1 MKVTKLSPHCRLA
14 ILAIALASTANLR
27 AGAAEGSF
35 ERTLAVTG
43 PVELDV
49 STGSGH
55 INVRAGDSSN
65 VHVNGTIK
73 ASQSWHLDEAEMGR
87 KVRYLESNP
96 PIEQH
101 GNFIRIGHIEDRELS
116 HNISISYDLVVP
128 AGTRLRSQTGSG
140 SQSVEGIQG
149 PVKALTGSGSVK
161 VENIGDEVRA
171 ETGSGDVQV
180 DSVKGATHAST
191 GSGSIRASG
200 LGSSFVASTGS
211 GSIKLEQTGPGDGKV
226 ETGSGSIE
234 LQNVRGA
241 LRVRTGS
248 GNITAQGAPTGE
260 WSLHTGSGR
269 ILVRLPPGAAFELN
283 AHTSSG
289 HISTSA
295 HHPVTVQGTIGRGEL
310 RGKVRGGGPLLELET
325 GSGNI
330 QIE

>member
-1 MKVTKLSPHCRLA
+1 MKETKPNWRWPLVILGALLTGTAA
-14 ILAIALASTANLR
+14 IPAQS
-27 AGAAEGSF
+27 AEGSF

-55 INVRAGDSSN
+55 INVRAGDSSS
-65 VHVNGTIK
+65 VRISGTIK
-73 ASQSWHLDEAEMGR
+73 ASRSWHLDEAEAER

-101 GNFIRIGHIEDRELS
+101 GNFIRIGHIEDRELL

-128 AGTRLRSQTGSG
+128 VETRLRSQTGTG
-140 SQSVEGIQG
+140 SQSAVGIRG
-149 PVKALTGSGSVK
+149 PVKAGTGSGSVK

-180 DSVKGATHAST
+180 DSVKGTTHAST

-200 LGSSFVASTGS
+200 IGSSFVASTGS
-211 GSIKLEQTGPGDGKV
+211 GSIRVEQTGPGDGKV
-226 ETGSGSIE
+226 ETGSGSVE

-248 GNITAQGAPTGE
+248 GNITAQGEPTGE

-269 ILVRLPPGAAFELN
+269 VLVHLPSGAAFDLN

-289 HISTSA
+289 HISTG
-295 HHPVTVQGTIGRGEL
+295 HPITVQGTIGRGEL

>member
-1 MKVTKLSPHCRLA
+1 MKEAKPKLPWPV
-14 ILAIALASTANLR
+14 ILALLLASIVAVP
-27 AGAAEGSF
+27 AHGAEGSF

-55 INVRAGDSSN
+55 ISVRAGDSST
-65 VHVNGTIK
+65 VHINGTIK
-73 ASQSWHLDEAEMGR
+73 AGKSWHLDEAEAER

-101 GNFIRIGHIEDRELS
+101 GNFIRIGRIEDHELA
-116 HNISISYDLVVP
+116 HNISISYDVVVP
-128 AGTRLRSQTGSG
+128 IETRLRSQTGTG

-149 PVKALTGSGSVK
+149 PVKAGTGSGSVK

-200 LGSSFVASTGS
+200 IGSSFVASTGS

-226 ETGSGSIE
+226 ETGSGSVE

-248 GNITAQGAPTGE
+248 GDITAQGQPSGE

-269 ILVRLPPGAAFELN
+269 ILVRLPSGAAFELN

-289 HISTSA
+289 HISTG
-295 HHPVTVQGTIGRGEL
+295 HPITVQGTIGRGEL

>member
-1 MKVTKLSPHCRLA
+1 MKDTRRSLRWPLA
-14 ILAIALASTANLR
+14 ILAVLLTSA
-27 AGAAEGSF
+27 AGVPAHGAEGSF

-55 INVRAGDSSN
+55 INVRAGASSN
-65 VHVNGTIK
+65 VHISGTIK
-73 ASQSWHLDEAEMGR
+73 ASKSWHLDEAEAER

-128 AGTRLRSQTGSG
+128 PETRLRSQTGSG
-140 SQSVEGIQG
+140 SQSVAGIRG
-149 PVKALTGSGSVK
+149 PVKAATGSGSVK

-180 DSVKGATHAST
+180 DAVKGATHAST

-200 LGSSFVASTGS
+200 IGSSFVASTGS
-211 GSIKLEQTGPGDGKV
+211 GSVKLEQTGPGDGKV
-226 ETGSGSIE
+226 ETGSGSVE

-248 GNITAQGAPTGE
+248 GNITAQGQPTGE

-269 ILVRLPPGAAFELN
+269 VLVRLPSGAAFELN

-289 HISTSA
+289 HISTV
-295 HHPVTVQGTIGRGEL
+295 HPITVQGTVGRGEL

>member
-1 MKVTKLSPHCRLA
+1 
-14 ILAIALASTANLR
+14 
-27 AGAAEGSF
+27 
-35 ERTLAVTG
+35 
-43 PVELDV
+43 V
-49 STGSGH
+49 STGSGN
-55 INVRAGDSSN
+55 ISVRAGDSSN
-65 VHVNGTIK
+65 VHINGTIK
-73 ASQSWHLDEAEMGR
+73 AGKSWHLDEAEAER

-101 GNFIRIGHIEDRELS
+101 GNFIRIGRIEDRELAR
-116 HNISISYDLVVP
+116 NISISYDVVVP

-140 SQSVEGIQG
+140 SQLVQGIQG
-149 PVKALTGSGSVK
+149 PVKASIGSGSVK

-191 GSGSIRASG
+191 GSGSIRLTG
-200 LGSSFVASTGS
+200 IGNSFVASTGS
-211 GSIKLEQTGPGDGKV
+211 GNIKLEQTGAGDGKV
-226 ETGSGSIE
+226 ETGSGSVE

-248 GNITAQGAPTGE
+248 GDITVQGQPSNE

-269 ILVRLPPGAAFELN
+269 ILVRLPSGAAFELN
-283 AHTSSG
+283 AHTNSG
-289 HISTSA
+289 HISTA
-295 HHPVTVQGTIGRGEL
+295 HPITVQGTVGRGEL
-310 RGKVRGGGPLLELET
+310 RGKVRGGGPLVELET

>member
-1 MKVTKLSPHCRLA
+1 MKETRLSPRWPLTILA
-14 ILAIALASTANLR
+14 ILLASTAGLR
-27 AGAAEGSF
+27 AHAAEGSF

-65 VHVNGTIK
+65 VHINGTIK
-73 ASQSWHLDEAEMGR
+73 ASQNWHLDEAEAER

-101 GNFIRIGHIEDRELS
+101 GNFIRIGHIEDHELA

-128 AGTRLRSQTGSG
+128 AATRLRSQTGSG

-149 PVKALTGSGSVK
+149 PVKAATGSGSVK

-248 GNITAQGAPTGE
+248 GNITAQGEPTGE

-269 ILVRLPPGAAFELN
+269 VLVRLPSGAAFELN

-295 HHPVTVQGTIGRGEL
+295 NHPVTVQGTIGRGEL
-310 RGKVRGGGPLLELET
+310 RGKVGGGGPLLELET

>member
-1 MKVTKLSPHCRLA
+1 MRQTRPDPRWPVTILA
-14 ILAIALASTANLR
+14 ILLGSTVAFP
-27 AGAAEGSF
+27 AHGAEGSF
-35 ERTLAVTG
+35 ERTLDVTG

-55 INVRAGDSSN
+55 ITVRAGDSSK
-65 VHVNGTIK
+65 VHINGTIK
-73 ASQSWHLDEAEMGR
+73 AGKSWHVDEAEAER

-101 GNFIRIGHIEDRELS
+101 GNFIRIGRIEDRELS
-116 HNISISYDLVVP
+116 HNISVSYDLVVP
-128 AGTRLRSQTGSG
+128 AATRLRSQTGSG

-149 PVKALTGSGSVK
+149 PVRASTGSGSVK

-171 ETGSGDVQV
+171 ETGSGDVEV

-191 GSGSIRASG
+191 GSGSIRLSG
-200 LGSSFVASTGS
+200 IGSSFMASTGS
-211 GSIKLEQTGPGDGKV
+211 GSVKLEQTGPGDGKV

-248 GNITAQGAPTGE
+248 GDITVQGEPTGE

-269 ILVRLPPGAAFELN
+269 ILVRLPSNAAFELN

-289 HISTSA
+289 HISTSND
-295 HHPVTVQGTIGRGEL
+295 HPVTMTGTIGRGEL
-310 RGKVRGGGPLLELET
+310 RGKVRGGGPVLEMET

>member
-1 MKVTKLSPHCRLA
+1 MKEAKPKLPWRV
-14 ILAIALASTANLR
+14 ILTLLLASTIAVP
-27 AGAAEGSF
+27 AHAAEGSF
-35 ERTLAVTG
+35 ERSLAVTG
-43 PVELDV
+43 PVELEV

-55 INVRAGDSSN
+55 ISVRAGASST
-65 VHVNGTIK
+65 VHINGTIK
-73 ASQSWHLDEAEMGR
+73 AGKSWHLDEAEAER

-101 GNFIRIGHIEDRELS
+101 GNFIRIGRIEDHELAR
-116 HNISISYDLVVP
+116 NISISYDLVVP
-128 AGTRLRSQTGSG
+128 VETRLRSQTGSG

-149 PVKALTGSGSVK
+149 PVKAGTGSGSVR

-191 GSGSIRASG
+191 GTGSIRASG
-200 LGSSFVASTGS
+200 IGSSFVASTGS

-226 ETGSGSIE
+226 ETGSGSVE

-248 GNITAQGAPTGE
+248 GDITAQGQPSGE

-269 ILVRLPPGAAFELN
+269 ILVRLPSGAAFDLN

-295 HHPVTVQGTIGRGEL
+295 DHPVTVQGTIGRGEL
-310 RGKVRGGGPLLELET
+310 RGKVRCGGPLLELET
-325 GSGNI
+325 GSGNV

>member
-1 MKVTKLSPHCRLA
+1 MKETKPSPRWRLA
-14 ILAIALASTANLR
+14 ILAIAVASTASLR
-27 AGAAEGSF
+27 ARAAEGSF

-73 ASQSWHLDEAEMGR
+73 ASQSWQLDEAEMGR

-295 HHPVTVQGTIGRGEL
+295 DHPVTVQGTIGRGEL

>member
-1 MKVTKLSPHCRLA
+1 MKETKPSPRWRLA
-14 ILAIALASTANLR
+14 ILAIAVASTASLR
-27 AGAAEGSF
+27 ARAAEGSF

-295 HHPVTVQGTIGRGEL
+295 DHPVTVQGTIGRGEL

>member
-1 MKVTKLSPHCRLA
+1 MKEAKPKLPWRV
-14 ILAIALASTANLR
+14 ILTLLLASTIAVP
-27 AGAAEGSF
+27 AHAAEGSF
-35 ERTLAVTG
+35 ERSLAVTG
-43 PVELDV
+43 PVELEV

-55 INVRAGDSSN
+55 ISVRAGASST
-65 VHVNGTIK
+65 VHINGTIK
-73 ASQSWHLDEAEMGR
+73 AGKSWHLDEAEAER

-101 GNFIRIGHIEDRELS
+101 GNFIRIGRIEDHELAR
-116 HNISISYDLVVP
+116 NISISYDLVVP
-128 AGTRLRSQTGSG
+128 VETRLRSQTGSG

-149 PVKALTGSGSVK
+149 PVKAGTGSGSVR

-191 GSGSIRASG
+191 GSGSI
-200 LGSSFVASTGS
+200 
-211 GSIKLEQTGPGDGKV
+211 KLEQTGPGDGKV
-226 ETGSGSIE
+226 ETGSGSVE

-248 GNITAQGAPTGE
+248 GDITAQGQPSGE

-269 ILVRLPPGAAFELN
+269 ILVRLPSGAAFDLN

-295 HHPVTVQGTIGRGEL
+295 DHPVTVQGTIGRGEL

-325 GSGNI
+325 GSGNV

>member
-1 MKVTKLSPHCRLA
+1 MKVTRPNPRWLTIVA
-14 ILAIALASTANLR
+14 ILLAATLSVR
-27 AGAAEGSF
+27 AHGAEGSF

-43 PVELDV
+43 PVELEV

-65 VHVNGTIK
+65 VRINGTIK
-73 ASQSWHLDEAEMGR
+73 AGKSWHLDEGEAER
-87 KVRYLESNP
+87 KVHYLESNP

-101 GNFIRIGHIEDRELS
+101 GNFIRIGRIEDHELS
-116 HNISISYDLVVP
+116 HNISVSYDVVVP

-140 SQSVEGIQG
+140 SQSVEGLQG
-149 PVKALTGSGSVK
+149 PVRASTGSGSVK
-161 VENIGDEVRA
+161 VEKIGDEVRA
-171 ETGSGDVQV
+171 ETGSGDVEV

-200 LGSSFVASTGS
+200 IGSSFVASTGS
-211 GSIKLEQTGPGDGKV
+211 GNIKLEQIGPGDGKV

-248 GNITAQGAPTGE
+248 GNITAQGEPTGE

-269 ILVRLPPGAAFELN
+269 ILVHLPSGAAFELN

-289 HISTSA
+289 HISTD
-295 HHPVTVQGTIGRGEL
+295 HPITVQGTIGRGDL

>member
-1 MKVTKLSPHCRLA
+1 MKETRPNRRWPLTILA
-14 ILAIALASTANLR
+14 ILIASTVGVPAF
-27 AGAAEGSF
+27 GAEGSF

-55 INVRAGDSSN
+55 INVRAGASSN
-65 VHVNGTIK
+65 VHINGTIK
-73 ASQSWHLDEAEMGR
+73 AGKSWHLDEGEAER
-87 KVRYLESNP
+87 KVRYIESNP

-101 GNFIRIGHIEDRELS
+101 GNFIRIGRMEDRELS

-140 SQSVEGIQG
+140 SQSVAGIQG
-149 PVKALTGSGSVK
+149 PVKASTGSGSVK
-161 VENIGDEVRA
+161 VENIGDDVRA
-171 ETGSGDVQV
+171 ETGSGDLEV
-180 DSVKGATHAST
+180 DSVKGTTHAST

-200 LGSSFVASTGS
+200 IGSSFVASTGS
-211 GSIKLEQTGPGDGKV
+211 GSVRVEQTGPGDGKV

-248 GNITAQGAPTGE
+248 GDITAQGEPTGE

-269 ILVRLPPGAAFELN
+269 VLVRLPSVAAFELN

-295 HHPVTVQGTIGRGEL
+295 DHPVTVQGTIGRGDL

>member
-1 MKVTKLSPHCRLA
+1 MKETRMSPRWPLA
-14 ILAIALASTANLR
+14 ILAVALASTVAVT
-27 AGAAEGSF
+27 AHGAEGSF

-43 PVELDV
+43 PVELEV
-49 STGSGH
+49 STGSGN
-55 INVRAGDSSN
+55 ISVRAGDSSN
-65 VHVNGTIK
+65 VHINGTIK
-73 ASQSWHLDEAEMGR
+73 AGKSWHLDEAEAER

-101 GNFIRIGHIEDRELS
+101 GNFIRIGRSGELELA
-116 HNISISYDLVVP
+116 HNISISYDVVVP
-128 AGTRLRSQTGSG
+128 IETRLRSQIGSG

-149 PVKALTGSGSVK
+149 PVKAGTGSGSVK

-200 LGSSFVASTGS
+200 IGSSFVASTGS

-226 ETGSGSIE
+226 ETGSGSVE

-248 GNITAQGAPTGE
+248 GDITAQGQLSGE

-269 ILVRLPPGAAFELN
+269 ILVRLPSGAAFELN

-289 HISTSA
+289 HISTG
-295 HHPVTVQGTIGRGEL
+295 HPITVQGTIGRGEL

-325 GSGNI
+325 GSGNV

>member
-1 MKVTKLSPHCRLA
+1 MKETKPSPRWRLA
-14 ILAIALASTANLR
+14 ILAIAVASTASLR
-27 AGAAEGSF
+27 ARAAEGSF

-87 KVRYLESNP
+87 KVHYLESNP

-295 HHPVTVQGTIGRGEL
+295 DHPVTVQGTIGRGEL